1 MRFVIHRLS
10 LTLLRAYM
18 STESNPISPPP
29 QSVGSQVSWLG
40 LHRKQ
45 NQFGTYAGLTA
56 VLLGMVLLFSSLSS
70 YFFSAATFVAIANE
84 IPALLVMAVG
94 MTFVLI
100 IAGIDLSVGSVL
112 ALSAAATAN
121 AILQWH
127 WGATAA
133 ASLGLV
139 VGLTCGAITGWISV
153 AWRLPSFIVSLGMLE
168 AVRGAAF
175 VLTDSHTQYVGAAIS
190 GLAVPW
196 IGGVCS
202 AFFIAVVLVVLAQLI
217 LVRTVFGRYVVG
229 IGTNEEAM
237 RLAGINPNPIRVAV
251 FAATGLLAGFAGLMQ
266 AARMEAADPN
276 AGTGIELQVIA
287 AVVIGGTSLMGGR
300 GSVINTFFGVLIIAV
315 LEAGLAQVGVSD
327 PSKRIITGAV
337 IVVAVIIDTLRQRR
351 EAGARG

>member
-1 MRFVIHRLS
+1 
-10 LTLLRAYM
+10 M
-18 STESNPISPPP
+18 STSLKLEKIGNSH
-29 QSVGSQVSWLG
+29 SQLGTYLG
-40 LHRKQ
+40 LS
-45 NQFGTYAGLTA
+45 A
-56 VLLGMVLLFSSLSS
+56 VLLGMVILFSSMSE

-127 WGATAA
+127 WGTLEAA
-133 ASLGLV
+133 VLGLM
-139 VGLTCGAITGWISV
+139 VGLACGALTGWITV

-168 AVRGAAF
+168 AVRGGAY
-175 VLTDSHTQYVGAAIS
+175 VLTDSRTQYVGSAIS
-190 GLAVPW
+190 GLAMPW
-196 IGGVCS
+196 MAGIS
-202 AFFIAVVLVVLAQLI
+202 TAFFISLALVLIGQVVLT
-217 LVRTVFGRYVVG
+217 RTVLGRYVVG

-251 FAATGLLAGFAGLMQ
+251 FAATGFLAGFAGLMQ
-266 AARMEAADPN
+266 SARLEAADPN
-276 AGTGIELQVIA
+276 AGAGIELQVIA

-300 GSVINTFFGVLIIAV
+300 GSVISTFFGVLIIAV
-315 LEAGLAQVGVSD
+315 LEAGLAQIGVSD
-327 PSKRIITGAV
+327 PSKRIITGCV

-351 EAGARG
+351 EQSR